1 MARSQHDP
9 SRRRSLVALWATAL
23 GVALDSR
30 SALAQFSADDR
41 IRILEAN
48 TQNDGVASAQ
58 ARRLFDEVAAKV
70 IPATGFQSSIHIGAG
85 VAKLAEIGIIDRAK
99 FAAMYRGRD
108 MPVEIESALSRS
120 SDNPILLMPAN
131 ANNYV
136 NLLWPVGLANYMST
150 NDTSPIKGK
159 SLLTFASTSGW
170 TLGQES
176 NGGVY
181 FNKVRVVDLT
191 PDQELL
197 ATEIAQKTY
206 RPCCN
211 NSTFFQDCNH
221 GSALLGVLE
230 LGAAQ
235 GLTKEALYRE
245 ALAFNSF
252 WFPSNYIQTA
262 LYFKAVR
269 DIDWE
274 RVDPMQIMGFE
285 YSALGPWSKNVQAEV
300 AKIPGLLPPRKN
312 AACGL

>member
-1 MARSQHDP
+1 MTRSQHDP
-9 SRRRSLVALWATAL
+9 SRRRSLAALWATAL
-23 GVALDSR
+23 GLALDSR

-150 NDTSPIKGK
+150 NDTSPIKGLSLPGMPMGAPGMTGIK
-159 SLLTFASTSGW
+159 SAPLPVYYLSSGSD
-170 TLGQES
+170 L
-176 NGGVY
+176 
-181 FNKVRVVDLT
+181 RVF
-191 PDQELL
+191 
-197 ATEIAQKTY
+197 
-206 RPCCN
+206 R
-211 NSTFFQDCNH
+211 
-221 GSALLGVLE
+221 
-230 LGAAQ
+230 
-235 GLTKEALYRE
+235 
-245 ALAFNSF
+245 
-252 WFPSNYIQTA
+252 NY
-262 LYFKAVR
+262 
-269 DIDWE
+269 
-274 RVDPMQIMGFE
+274 
-285 YSALGPWSKNVQAEV
+285 
-300 AKIPGLLPPRKN
+300 
-312 AACGL
+312 